1 MSNYVHIGRQ
11 PVFDHNQQLVGHEL
25 FYRHAADAE
34 EAVISNE
41 FEACAS
47 VVSNTLIEMGSTWLL
62 GNGLVF
68 INVPPGMLDSELLDF
83 LPASRTVL
91 DVTVDGHGIEDLPCH
106 FRRLRERG
114 FHIALEDQLPGRRVL
129 PLLDS
134 VDYVKLDVQR
144 FDFKTLAAAV
154 GHYQHYPL
162 KLAAKKVET
171 MKEYLACVELGFE
184 YFQGYHFARPETLT
198 ARAISPAQATVLQL
212 LEMVRANADP
222 AEIETIFKQNVAL
235 SVKLLRYINSAGI
248 GLNVQVQSIRH
259 ALTILG
265 YREIYRWLA
274 LLLLTGQGA
283 PSPALIHTAIARGR
297 FMELLGRGYLEGRE
311 FDNLFTVGVFS
322 LLDAILEM
330 PMSGALENLNLP
342 DSITDALQHRKGVY
356 APFLRLAEASER
368 MDWEVIEKVSA
379 SLLMPAEKVS
389 QSHIEALGWAESLV
403 SA

>member
-1 MSNYVHIGRQ
+1 MGNHVHIGRQ
-11 PVFDHNQQLVGHEL
+11 PVFDYNQQLVGHEL

-47 VVSNTLIEMGSTWLL
+47 IVANTLTEMGSASLF
-62 GNGLVF
+62 GNGLAF

-83 LPASRTVL
+83 LPAGRTVL
-91 DVTVDGHGIEDLPCH
+91 DVTADSHSIEDLPCH
-106 FRRLRERG
+106 FRRLRARD
-114 FHIALEDQLPGRRVL
+114 FRIALEDQLPGRRIL
-129 PLLDS
+129 PLLES

-162 KLAAKKVET
+162 KLVAKKVET
-171 MKEYLACVELGFE
+171 MKEFLACVELGFD
-184 YFQGYHFARPETLT
+184 YFQGFHLARPETLT
-198 ARAISPAQATVLQL
+198 ARTISPVQATVLQL
-212 LEMVRANADP
+212 LEMVRTNAGP
-222 AEIETIFKQNVAL
+222 AEIEILFKRDVAL

-248 GLNVQVQSIRH
+248 GLNVEVQSIRH

-283 PSPALIHTAIARGR
+283 PSPVLVHTAVARGR
-297 FMELLGRGYLEGRE
+297 FMELLGRNYLEGRE
-311 FDNLFTVGVFS
+311 YDNLFTVGVFS

-342 DSITDALQHRKGVY
+342 ENITDALQHRKGVY

-389 QSHIEALGWAESLV
+389 QCHIEALAWTESMV
-403 SA
+403 AQ